1 MIARQWRRASVPAMI
16 RPVLLSLT
24 LALSIPAC
32 GTAKPGGMS
41 GPTMNNRMNPD
52 PPPPALQ
59 SNDILD
65 REQKVYKATV
75 KHILIGWK
83 GHGDPDRQDPRAKTR
98 TAAQAEALV
107 KQLYAQLKSGAPI
120 EPLMA
125 KYSEDPGSAQTGR
138 SYEVAQGGRMVL
150 EFRRLSLRLDVGEV
164 GIVLS
169 DFGWHIIKRIE

>member
-1 MIARQWRRASVPAMI
+1 MRRPI
-16 RPVLLSLT
+16 VLLAASL
-24 LALSIPAC
+24 LLGC

-41 GPTMNNRMNPD
+41 GPTMNNRMVND
-52 PPPPALQ
+52 EPPPPELQ

-65 REQKVYKATV
+65 REQRTYKADV

-83 GHGDPDRQDPRAKTR
+83 GHGDASRQDERAKKRTR
-98 TAAQAEALV
+98 AEADALV
-107 KQLYAQLKSGAPI
+107 EQLFAQLENGAPI
-120 EPLMA
+120 EALMQQ
-125 KYSEDPGSAQTGR
+125 YSEDPGSINGN
-138 SYEVAQGGRMVL
+138 SYEVEPGGQLVL

>member
-1 MIARQWRRASVPAMI
+1 MR
-16 RPVLLSLT
+16 SLV
-24 LALSIPAC
+24 LALAVVCAAAC

-41 GPTMNNRMNPD
+41 GPSMNNRLSDDD

-59 SNDILD
+59 SNDILA
-65 REQKVYKATV
+65 REQRGYKASV

-83 GHGDPDRQDPRAKTR
+83 GHGDPERQDPRAAER
-98 TAAQAEALV
+98 SRAEADALV
-107 KQLYAQLKSGAPI
+107 EQLVAQLANGAPI
-120 EPLMA
+120 EPLM
-125 KYSEDPGSAQTGR
+125 KQYSEDPGSAASGR
-138 SYEVAQGGRMVL
+138 SYEVEQGGQMVL